1 MMKFIHASPFGIGD
15 FCLTLAQGF
24 TLVTDRLTIKKFSQK
39 ILAEQYLMRDP
50 I

>member
-24 TLVTDRLTIKKFSQK
+24 TLVTDRLNLHKKVQQENSV
-39 ILAEQYLMRDP
+39 
-50 I
+50 